1 MIVTLVQMNSVIGD
15 FQGNAKHM
23 VELAKKACAGGARAD
38 RGNQGADLLVFPELS
53 LCGYPPM
60 DLLDQGAFV
69 AGNLAALRYLQKE
82 LPPDLSVAVGYVDRN
97 RGGSGRALVNAMSV
111 IAGGKVVFTQHKTLL
126 PTYDVFDEARY
137 FEPAAARKVF
147 TPPEARVGFAI
158 CEDFWW
164 EAPPSPSF
172 KYSVDPVKDLLDAGV
187 DMLIVPSAS
196 PFVAGKL
203 QTRLALARNAA
214 MEGQIPVLYCN
225 AVGAN
230 DSLVFDGRS
239 FAVDRRGETAAM
251 CGWGESFLSFDTR
264 TGQSEII
271 ELDESPAVGTATA
284 TSTPSAA
291 TLASSQEATAAADS
305 SVTSQAAGPAMGGP
319 AEPAQADT
327 FVAPGGRLT
336 GKESKEE
343 EIHQALI
350 VGIRD
355 YMKKS
360 GFSKACLGLSGGID
374 SAVVAVLA
382 AEALGPENVTCIA
395 MPSRFSSEGSLDDA
409 VDLCRRNHIMLE
421 RLSIEGPFS
430 SYLSLLEKSFAGKA
444 YDSTEE
450 NLQARIRGTILMAW
464 SNKFNALLL
473 TTGNKSE
480 LAAGYCTLYGDMCGA
495 LAPIGDLF
503 KTEVYAL
510 ARRLNREAEA
520 KGRLAPIPQSVIDK
534 APSAELR
541 FNQTDQDTLPAY
553 ELLDAILREY
563 IEENRCLEEI
573 VALGYERTVVAKVLS
588 MTAKAEYKRRQA
600 APAIK
605 VSKRAFGIGRRLPL
619 ARSIHETN
627 TDKS

>member
-1 MIVTLVQMNSVIGD
+1 MVITLVQMNSVIGD
-15 FQGNAKHM
+15 FMGNARHL
-23 VELAKKACAGGARAD
+23 VDLARRTCAGIQNAFNGPDNSTGLGSNPKAD
-38 RGNQGADLLVFPELS
+38 KAKGLPDLLVFPELC

-60 DLLDQGAFV
+60 DLLDQNAFV

-82 LPPDLSVAVGYVDRN
+82 LPSDLPVAVGYVDRN
-97 RGGSGRALVNAMSV
+97 RSGSGRALVNAMSV
-111 IAGGKVVFTQHKTLL
+111 ISGGKVVFTQHKTLL

-137 FEPAAARKVF
+137 FEPATTRKVF
-147 TPPEARVGFAI
+147 TPAQGRVGFAI

-172 KYSVDPVKDLLDAGV
+172 KYPLDPVKDLLDAGV
-187 DMLIVPSAS
+187 DVIIVPSAS
-196 PFVAGKL
+196 PFVTGKL
-203 QTRLALARNAA
+203 QTRLALARNTARQ
-214 MEGQIPVLYCN
+214 GQIPVIYCN

-239 FAVDRRGETAAM
+239 FVVDKSGNPVAV
-251 CGWGESFLSFDTR
+251 CGWEEAALCFDTQ
-264 TGQSEII
+264 TGDSQII
-271 ELDESPAVGTATA
+271 ALTDI
-284 TSTPSAA
+284 
-291 TLASSQEATAAADS
+291 EATNNLESANGISKA
-305 SVTSQAAGPAMGGP
+305 
-319 AEPAQADT
+319 
-327 FVAPGGRLT
+327 
-336 GKESKEE
+336 SKEE

-360 GFSKACLGLSGGID
+360 GFNKACLGLSGGID
-374 SAVVAVLA
+374 SAVVAVLG
-382 AEALGPENVTCIA
+382 AEALGPENITCIA
-395 MPSRFSSEGSLDDA
+395 MPSRFSSDASLDDA
-409 VDLCRRNHIMLE
+409 VDICRRNKIMLE
-421 RLSIEGPFS
+421 RLPIEAPFTS
-430 SYLSLLEKSFAGKA
+430 FLSLLEKPFAGKP

-510 ARRLNREAEA
+510 ARHINRVAEA
-520 KGRLAPIPQSVIDK
+520 QGRLAPIPESVLTK

-541 FNQTDQDTLPAY
+541 FNQTDQDTLPEY

-573 VALGYERTVVAKVLS
+573 VERGYDRATVARVLE

-619 ARSIHETN
+619 ARSIHET
-627 TDKS
+627 TIL

>member
-1 MIVTLVQMNSVIGD
+1 MIVTLVQMNSIIGD

-23 VELAKKACAGGARAD
+23 VELAKKVFTKRAAAGSEGPGA
-38 RGNQGADLLVFPELS
+38 GLLVFPELS

-60 DLLDQGAFV
+60 DLLDQSAFV

-97 RGGSGRALVNAMSV
+97 REGSGRALVNAMSV
-111 IAGGKVVFTQHKTLL
+111 IAEGKVVFTQHKTLL

-137 FEPAAARKVF
+137 FEPATTRKVF
-147 TPPEARVGFAI
+147 TPPEARIGFAI

-172 KYSVDPVKDLLDAGV
+172 TYSVDPVKDLLDAGV
-187 DMLIVPSAS
+187 DVLIVPSAS

-203 QTRLALARNAA
+203 QTRLALARSAA
-214 MEGQIPVLYCN
+214 MEGHIPVLYCN

-239 FAVDRRGETAAM
+239 FAVNRHGEAAAM

-264 TGQSEII
+264 TGESEIT
-271 ELDESPAVGTATA
+271 EPDDSPVAIPPAAAASASGAIASTSDAVAGTAM
-284 TSTPSAA
+284 
-291 TLASSQEATAAADS
+291 DS
-305 SVTSQAAGPAMGGP
+305 PGDSQAAAF
-319 AEPAQADT
+319 A
-327 FVAPGGRLT
+327 APGACLPG
-336 GKESKEE
+336 GESKEE
-343 EIHQALI
+343 ELHQALI

-409 VDLCRRNHIMLE
+409 VDLCRRSRIMLE
-421 RLSIEGPFS
+421 RLSIEGPFT

-510 ARRLNREAEA
+510 ARRLNSEAEA
-520 KGRLAPIPQSVIDK
+520 QGRLAPIPQSVIDK

-627 TDKS
+627 SDHKANTDKS

>member
-1 MIVTLVQMNSVIGD
+1 MIITLVQMNSVIGD
-15 FQGNAKHM
+15 FRGNAKRM
-23 VELAKKACAGGARAD
+23 VELAKKAREGTTR
-38 RGNQGADLLVFPELS
+38 GADAGCRVPTLVVFPELS

-60 DLLDQGAFV
+60 DLLDQNAFV

-82 LPPDLSVAVGYVDRN
+82 LPPELSVAVGYVDRN
-97 RGGSGRALVNAMSV
+97 RTGSGRALVNAMSV
-111 IAGGKVVFTQHKTLL
+111 IAGGKLVFTQDKTLL

-137 FEPAAARKVF
+137 FEPARTRKVF
-147 TPPEARVGFAI
+147 TPPEARIGFAI

-164 EAPPSPSF
+164 EAPPEPSF
-172 KYSVDPVKDLLDAGV
+172 KYPVDPVKDLLDAGI
-187 DMLIVPSAS
+187 DILIVPSAS

-203 QTRLALARNAA
+203 QTRLSLARSTAL
-214 MEGQIPVLYCN
+214 EGQIPVLYCN

-239 FAVDRRGETAAM
+239 FAVNCHGEAVAT
-251 CGWGESFLSFDTR
+251 CGWGESFLTIDTE
-264 TGQSEII
+264 TMESDI
-271 ELDESPAVGTATA
+271 LDLAES
-284 TSTPSAA
+284 
-291 TLASSQEATAAADS
+291 
-305 SVTSQAAGPAMGGP
+305 
-319 AEPAQADT
+319 EPAPDARAR
-327 FVAPGGRLT
+327 APGCI
-336 GKESKEE
+336 SKEE

-355 YMKKS
+355 YMRKS

-374 SAVVAVLA
+374 SAIVAVLA
-382 AEALGPENVTCIA
+382 AEAIGPENISCIA
-395 MPSRFSSEGSLDDA
+395 MPSRFSSDGSLDDA

-421 RLSIEGPFS
+421 RLSIEGPFT
-430 SYLSLLEKSFAGKA
+430 SYLNLLEKPFAGKA

-450 NLQARIRGTILMAW
+450 NLQARIRGTLLMAW

-510 ARRLNREAEA
+510 AKHLNKLAEAE
-520 KGRLAPIPQSVIDK
+520 GRMAPIPQPIIDK

-541 FNQTDQDTLPAY
+541 FNQTDQDTLPPY
-553 ELLDAILREY
+553 DLLDAVLREY

-573 VALGYERTVVAKVLS
+573 VALGYDRIVVEKILS
-588 MTAKAEYKRRQA
+588 MTARAEYKRRQA

-619 ARSIHETN
+619 ARAIHEITA
-627 TDKS
+627 DKS